1 MIEYPNMETYQEK
14 VKELEKLDWW
24 RYFSGKSILGHKNG
38 TVVHG
43 RRSLTGI
50 C

>member
-24 RYFSGKSILGHKNG
+24 RYFSGKSILGTKMEW
-38 TVVHG
+38 
-43 RRSLTGI
+43 
-50 C
+50 